1 MRKVATKMAT
11 TIAKKGRQNNLI
23 KAKSKYSTWQ
33 LMKEHKASYTML
45 LPFMLIFV
53 TFTVVPVII
62 SVILGFTY
70 FNVLEFPKWIGWQ
83 NYVRLFVDDDI
94 FILAVR
100 NTFTFAAITGPVS
113 YIMCLFF
120 AWIINE
126 LPGKMRAFMTLVFY
140 APSIAGGIGIWLL
153 VFSGDMY
160 GYLNSFLMRL
170 GIITDPVNW
179 LKDAKYMMTICI
191 IVQLWSSLGAS
202 FLSLR
207 AGFNTIDRQYYEAA
221 AVDGL
226 RSRWQELWY
235 ITLPMMSP
243 HLMLSAILAI
253 TGSFSAGALI
263 TALCGFPSTG
273 YAVHTIMH
281 HLSDYSGT
289 RMERGY
295 AAAISTILFIVMLTT
310 NRVVQKFL
318 RKVGT

>member
-1 MRKVATKMAT
+1 MTQMAMAVAPRRS
-11 TIAKKGRQNNLI
+11 KKPVMNKGN
-23 KAKSKYSTWQ
+23 KTTWQ
-33 LMKEHKASYTML
+33 LMKEHKASYSML
-45 LPFMLIFV
+45 VPFLLIFL
-53 TFTVVPVII
+53 TFTVIPVII

-70 FNVLEFPKWIGWQ
+70 FNVLEFPKWIGWT

-100 NTFTFAAITGPVS
+100 NTFTFAAIVGPVS

-126 LPGKMRAFMTLVFY
+126 LPSKLRAFMTLVFY
-140 APSIAGGIGIWLL
+140 APSIAGGLSIWLL

-160 GYLNSFLMRL
+160 GYLNSFLLRL
-170 GIITDPVNW
+170 GIIGEPVNW
-179 LKDAKYMMTICI
+179 LRDARYMMTICI
-191 IVQLWSSLGAS
+191 VVQLWSSLGAS

-226 RSRWQELWY
+226 KSRWQELWY

-253 TGSFSAGALI
+253 TGAFGAGALI
-263 TALCGFPSTG
+263 TALVGFPSTG

-281 HLSDYSGT
+281 HLQDFQGT
-289 RMERGY
+289 RLERGY
-295 AAAISTILFIVMLTT
+295 AAAISTLLFIIMLTT
-310 NRVVQKFL
+310 NRVTQKFL